1 MLHSRYL
8 CYWTFLDSYFKVR
21 MSLGIS
27 NFIQY
32 AFMILLYMDSKER
45 LRQTLSLFPPR
56 KAHKLLLLNIST
68 NSL

>member
-1 MLHSRYL
+1 
-8 CYWTFLDSYFKVR
+8 